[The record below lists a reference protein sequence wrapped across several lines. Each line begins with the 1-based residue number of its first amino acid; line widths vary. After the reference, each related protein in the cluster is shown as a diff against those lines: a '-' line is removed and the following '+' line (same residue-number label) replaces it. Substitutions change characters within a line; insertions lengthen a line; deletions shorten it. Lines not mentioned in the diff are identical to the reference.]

1 MHSKDEQFRELVK
14 IILKISNPL
23 PFTILE
29 IGALQTTDKTE
40 PFHQLL
46 DCFPGSK
53 IIAFEVDEIFCEE
66 LNKKAKPNIKY
77 FPVPLGRTEETC
89 AFYETVHPMCSS
101 LYKPNEELIN
111 LYNNVM
117 EAAKLKSV
125 NYINTKS
132 LDCFTKNNNIEVVDF
147 IKIDIQGAELDVF
160 MGGIDT
166 LADVVAI
173 VSEVEFIPI
182 YIDQPLFGDVCAFF
196 AEHEFMFHKFLG
208 LCGRSLKPIVL
219 NNNPNVGSQHIW
231 SDAVFI
237 RDIIKID
244 KLSSDQLLK
253 MGILTFI
260 YDSPDILFYCVRKY
274 DEKNRT
280 NIYQELLNL
289 MT

>member
-14 IILKISNPL
+14 IIREISNSL
-23 PFTILE
+23 SFTILE
-29 IGALQTTDKTE
+29 IGALQIKDKTE

-46 DCFPGSK
+46 DCFPGSM
-53 IIAFEVDEIFCEE
+53 IIAFEVDEILCEE
-66 LNKKAKPNIKY
+66 LNKKAKPNMKY

-89 AFYETVHPMCSS
+89 SFYETVHPMCSS

-111 LYNNVM
+111 LYNNMM

-125 NYINTKS
+125 NYINTES
-132 LDCFTKNNNIEVVDF
+132 MDFFTKNNDIKVVDF

-173 VSEVEFIPI
+173 VSEVEFIPH
-182 YIDQPLFGDVCAFF
+182 YIDQPLFGDVCAFL

-237 RDIIKID
+237 RDITKID
-244 KLSSDQLLK
+244 ELSSDQLLK

-274 DEKNRT
+274 DERNRT